1 MGTQLMVF
9 ASLMTRENEMTL
21 EQKRIEALYDTLMD
35 VDIGR
40 VEGSVSAIKWA
51 IFELEQKYGSPYP
64 GKEDSE
70 ETIPITTKSNL
81 KTCCNSCPDFDCF
94 SRCIGGGYGNVLT
107 IAVDVSCKNR
117 GLCDRIEKC
126 WSCYTPTDGR
136 GKLLGVE
143 VDISCANRDFCDRI
157 EKRLKES
164 NDER

>member
-1 MGTQLMVF
+1 
-9 ASLMTRENEMTL
+9 MTL
-21 EQKRIEALYDTLMD
+21 EQKRIRALYKLLHFAEVACPEDS
-35 VDIGR
+35 I
-40 VEGSVSAIKWA
+40 SALKWA
-51 IFELEQKYGSPYP
+51 IFEMERKYGSPCP

-81 KTCCNSCPDFDCF
+81 KTCCNSCPDFDFDFDCF

-117 GLCDRIEKC
+117 GLCDCIEKC

>member
-1 MGTQLMVF
+1 
-9 ASLMTRENEMTL
+9 MTL

-81 KTCCNSCPDFDCF
+81 KTCCNSCPDFDFDFDCF

-107 IAVDVSCKNR
+107 IVVYVSCKNHR
-117 GLCDRIEKC
+117 EVFAIVKC

-136 GKLLGVE
+136 GLLGVKE
-143 VDISCANRDFCDRI
+143 VHISCANRDFCDRI

-164 NDER
+164 NE